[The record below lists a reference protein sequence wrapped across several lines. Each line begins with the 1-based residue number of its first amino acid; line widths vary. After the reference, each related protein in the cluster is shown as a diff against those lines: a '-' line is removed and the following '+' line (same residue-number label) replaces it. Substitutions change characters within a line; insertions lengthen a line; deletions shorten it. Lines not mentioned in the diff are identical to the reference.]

1 MWLLFAIAGVL
12 GVTFWGINSAKKRKD
27 AEKHEHSHDESKEK
41 EKTRG
46 KRYIK
51 KTDLERIRE
60 KNRARRMQGKKAEPT
75 QIGGKPPVT
84 GVPAPKVEPVKV
96 GQPKIGPVK
105 VGGTPPVTGVPA
117 PKVVP
122 VRAEEPKKVS
132 PAAINAA
139 RKELKKLEKTVLYE
153 RDVKK
158 PSEVIARK
166 IDKMPNVDVKALS
179 KTDRKDHQYHITS
192 AVMKK
197 WDAETT
203 KVHDKVVGLMEDLDK
218 GEDPQEV
225 LDRRPQAPSFKGFVE
240 GSDKLITVTSE
251 KYDYYHVFILEKSRE
266 VLKLLGPIDPRR
278 TEIENIVKRV
288 SEKIDH
294 FDSSL
299 DDFLVFVET
308 DLVKMEKIEKEIK
321 DIQKTESAR
330 KVKKDI
336 EKYKSD
342 LLSGKTKEGKTVESL
357 IENRMKNMEIEGKIS
372 LASSADKEGI
382 LKVVKTEWDK
392 MVGIAVKK
400 CDSLATK
407 LSDKASSE
415 EVAKMIPTL
424 TIEKFINSPECRGL
438 VANTYQ
444 KMAVM
449 HRYGEQMKKEFAN
462 NLGLLKDEELKKF
475 VHEQMDSLSADIT
488 DPKVTPEAFKQKS
501 KVVVDAVL
509 EKVLVTSNKML
520 AEQKA
525 AQEKQAG
532 LPENMT
538 VTQSGIIIPKQEQA
552 PKKEIILPN
561 STKR

>member
-12 GVTFWGINSAKKRKD
+12 GVTFWGINSAKKRKSE
-27 AEKHEHSHDESKEK
+27 AAHEHSHDESKRK
-41 EKTRG
+41 ENTRG

-51 KTDLERIRE
+51 KSKLEKIR
-60 KNRARRMQGKKAEPT
+60 KNNKTAKV
-75 QIGGKPPVT
+75 GGQTPVT

-122 VRAEEPKKVS
+122 VKVETPKKV
-132 PAAINAA
+132 PLAEVNAA

-153 RDVKK
+153 KGVKK

-166 IDKMPNVDVKALS
+166 IDKMPNIDVRDLS
-179 KTDRKDHQYHITS
+179 KTDRKDHHYHITS

-197 WDAETT
+197 WDAETV
-203 KVHDKVVGLMEDLDK
+203 KVHEKVVGLMEELDK
-218 GEDPQEV
+218 GEAPQEV
-225 LDRRPQAPSFKGFVE
+225 LAKRPQAPSFKSFVDD
-240 GSDKLITVTSE
+240 SDKLITVTSE
-251 KYDYYHVFILEKSRE
+251 KYDYYHVFILEKSRD

-336 EKYKSD
+336 ERYKTY
-342 LLSGKTKEGKTVESL
+342 LLSGKTKEGKTIDSL
-357 IENRMKNMEIEGKIS
+357 IENRMENIKIEGKIS
-372 LASSADKEGI
+372 LANNADKDGI
-382 LKVVKTEWDK
+382 FRVVKAEWDK
-392 MVGIAVKK
+392 KVGVATKK
-400 CDSLATK
+400 CDALVTK
-407 LSDKASSE
+407 LSDKANSE
-415 EVAKMIPTL
+415 EVAKMIPSL

-438 VANTYQ
+438 IVNTYQ
-444 KMAVM
+444 KMAAM

-475 VHEQMDSLSADIT
+475 IHEQMDSLSADIT
-488 DPKVTPEAFKQKS
+488 DPKVTPEVFKQKS
-501 KVVVDAVL
+501 KGVVDAVL
-509 EKVLVTSNKML
+509 EKILITSNKIL
-520 AEQKA
+520 AQQKA

-532 LPENMT
+532 IPENMT